1 VKFAHQN
8 TGKAS
13 AWLLAARPH
22 TLWAAVGPVVVG
34 AGLALGDGAFRW
46 DAFGAALLGA
56 IAIQVGA
63 NFANDASDARRG
75 ADAPGRLGPPRAV
88 ASGLLSERAVWAG
101 TWMAFG
107 LAALAGL
114 YLTALAGPVVLV
126 VGLASI
132 AAALGYTGGRR
143 PDGYRGLGEPA
154 VFVFFGLVATVMSRY
169 VHDRSAPLDAWL
181 LAVPVGLLVTS
192 ILVANNIRDI
202 ETDAAVGKRTLAVRI
217 GRERTAALY
226 GVLVWGA
233 LAAIALLAVAGWTP
247 PWTALALLAAPLA
260 LRPSRAIGRELSGP
274 PLIGVLKRTAGLHA
288 LVSGLLGVGAALG
301 R

>member
-1 VKFAHQN
+1 MKFARQN
-8 TGKAS
+8 GAG
-13 AWLLAARPH
+13 AWLVAARPH

-34 AGLALGDGAFRW
+34 AGLAVGDRALRW

-56 IAIQVGA
+56 VAIQVGA

-88 ASGLLSERAVWAG
+88 AAGLLSERAVWVG
-101 TWMAFG
+101 TWMVFG

-126 VGLASI
+126 IGLASI

-143 PDGYRGLGEPA
+143 PYGYRGLGEAA
-154 VFVFFGLVATVMSRY
+154 VFVFFGPVATVMSRY
-169 VHDRSAPLDAWL
+169 VHDRTAPLDAWL
-181 LAVPVGLLVTS
+181 LAVPVGLLVTA

-202 ETDAAVGKRTLAVRI
+202 ETDAAVGKRTLAVRL
-217 GRERTAALY
+217 GRPRTAALY
-226 GVLVWGA
+226 RVLVWGA
-233 LAAIALLAVAGWTP
+233 WAAIGLFSVIGWTP

-260 LRPSRAIGRELSGP
+260 VPLVRAIGREVSGP
-274 PLIGVLKRTAGLHA
+274 EMIRVLQRTARLHA
-288 LVSGLLGVGAALG
+288 LVSALLGVGAALG